1 MKTKTVIKALLA
13 AGILLAAVTG
23 CANRGTTSQSNDL
36 GSDHSICDSAA
47 PSETE
52 SAESSSLPESS
63 KPPEKEYVPKFDET
77 AINSEGVVVVRPDM
91 MRNRG
96 VCAIDNNYVYLRS
109 NSCPTTIFTLGRS
122 DYSSLNEV
130 ITYDF
135 DVEFAVFNNKYAY
148 CGWYFAFPCYG
159 DPYDGNGFTMRVY
172 AGAAEGQG
180 KCIFDKKV
188 GSISACASELN
199 DTEMVFLCWGADE
212 NADVAEIYKYKIGE
226 EQAQVI
232 YTESLSAYSGNSNP
246 LIACFNEQI
255 YFVYSINDSQVVIKT
270 LNPDGKE
277 VNSETV
283 DIPEYASMR
292 IHEFTVAENNYIILF
307 DPRGMDSVYRQALI
321 DRKSHFIFTDFGEHG
336 FGGRFNDSVIDGRYI
351 IFLKK
356 SGQYSYSYPIF
367 SVFDDKTLEFHDLK
381 FRALSDVEVTG
392 CDVDY
397 KGDIIF
403 VIRDENGNDSLV
415 LYENVTSLIKS

>member
-1 MKTKTVIKALLA
+1 MKTKNAIKFLLA

-23 CANRGTTSQSNDL
+23 CANRGTASQSNDL
-36 GSDHSICDSAA
+36 GSDRSVCDSAA

-52 SAESSSLPESS
+52 SAESSSLPEAS
-63 KPPEKEYVPKFDET
+63 KPPEKEYVPTFDET
-77 AINSEGVVVVRPDM
+77 AINSEGTVVVHRDM
-91 MRNRG
+91 LRG
-96 VCAIDNNYVYLRS
+96 RSACVIDNNYVYLRS
-109 NSCPTTIFTLGRS
+109 NSCPTTIFTLDRS

-130 ITYDF
+130 VTYDF

-159 DPYDGNGFTMRVY
+159 DPYDGNGFNMRVY

-180 KCIFDKKV
+180 KCIFDEKV

-199 DTEMVFLCWGADE
+199 DTEMVFSLHSAHNDI
-212 NADVAEIYKYKIGE
+212 AEIYKYKVGN
-226 EQAQVI
+226 EQAHLI
-232 YTESLSAYSGNSNP
+232 YSTALNDYEWNSCP

-255 YFVYSINDSQVVIKT
+255 YFIYGINDSQVVIKT

-292 IHEFTVAENNYIILF
+292 IKEFTVAENNYIILF

-321 DRKSHFIFTDFGEHG
+321 DRKSHMIFTDFGEHG

-351 IFLKK
+351 IFLKTK
-356 SGQYSYSYPIF
+356 GQYSYSYPIF

-381 FRALSDVEVTG
+381 FRALSDVEVVG
-392 CDVDY
+392 WHVDY

-403 VIRDENGNDSLV
+403 AIRDENRNESLV
-415 LYENVTSLIKS
+415 LYEDVTSLIKP

>member
-13 AGILLAAVTG
+13 AGIFLADVTG
-23 CANRGTTSQSNDL
+23 CANRGATSQSNDL

-47 PSETE
+47 PSETGLSE
-52 SAESSSLPESS
+52 ISSLPEDS
-63 KPPEKEYVPKFDET
+63 KPSEREYVPKFDET
-77 AINSEGVVVVRPDM
+77 AINSEGIVVV
-91 MRNRG
+91 NSGQLRG
-96 VCAIDNNYVYLRS
+96 LGLSVIDNNYIYLGANGYPNTVFS
-109 NSCPTTIFTLGRS
+109 LDRS

-130 ITYDF
+130 MTYDY
-135 DVEFAVFNNKYAY
+135 DVEYAVFNNKYTY

-159 DPYDGNGFTMRVY
+159 DPYNGKGFTMRVY
-172 AGAAEGQG
+172 AGTTGEQM
-180 KCIFDKKV
+180 KCIFDKKA

-199 DTEMVFLCWGADE
+199 DNEMVFSRHSAYNDM
-212 NADVAEIYKYKIGE
+212 AEIYKYKVGD
-226 EQAQVI
+226 EQAQLI
-232 YTESLSAYSGNSNP
+232 YSAALNDYEWNSCP

-277 VNSETV
+277 FKSETV

-307 DPRGMDSVYRQALI
+307 DPRGEDSVYRQALI
-321 DRKSHFIFTDFGEHG
+321 DRKSHMRFTDFGENG

-351 IFLKK
+351 IFLKNK
-356 SGQYSYSYPIF
+356 GRYSYSYPIL
-367 SVFDDKTLEFHDLK
+367 SVFDDKTLKFHDLK
-381 FRALSDVEVTG
+381 FRALSDVEVID

-403 VIRDENGNDSLV
+403 WIRDENGNESLV
-415 LYENVTSLIKS
+415 LYEDVTSLI